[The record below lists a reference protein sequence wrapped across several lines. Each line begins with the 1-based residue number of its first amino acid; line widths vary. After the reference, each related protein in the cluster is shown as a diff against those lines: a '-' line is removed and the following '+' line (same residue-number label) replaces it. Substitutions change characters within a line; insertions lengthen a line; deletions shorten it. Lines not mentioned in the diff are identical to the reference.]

1 MAVKELST
9 AEIRKLIRMHN
20 KLTDIKIPKG
30 SKRADIMA
38 LLEKNGYMVDHEKKA
53 LVPKVQMQRKKTI
66 KLKDSEKVLGK
77 PKTKEEKEKA
87 KKERESKKKAK
98 EGELI
103 KKGAVIG
110 RLVAKKQMA
119 KKDPPKKKG
128 KGVATQTSP
137 PKPKEPP
144 KPKSMGKPKSMSDVR
159 KHMKEILKNVSP
171 QVKAYKSEGSKA
183 KTLKE
188 LLKLRTKYRK
198 PFTQE
203 FGKILDMIEEE
214 DWFDDDKYEMI
225 DSEFD
230 KALDKDFDKAYEELR
245 KGLKEVVLTDR
256 ATKRLV
262 RFYSVDDVKK
272 YFKDFKNKYINQSSN
287 DAVSGSLLEKYN
299 EWIKENESKTLK
311 EMETALKTK

>member
-1 MAVKELST
+1 MSVKELST

-30 SKRADIMA
+30 SKRDDILA
-38 LLEKNGYMVDHEKKA
+38 LLDKNGYKVDHEKKA
-53 LVPKVQMQRKKTI
+53 IVPKVQMQRKKTI

-87 KKERESKKKAK
+87 KKEREKKKKEK

-103 KKGAVIG
+103 KKGATIG

-119 KKDPPKKKG
+119 KKG
-128 KGVATQTSP
+128 KAVATQTSP
-137 PKPKEPP
+137 AKPKEPP
-144 KPKSMGKPKSMSDVR
+144 KPKEPQKPKSMSDVR
-159 KHMKEILKNVSP
+159 KQMKEILKNVP
-171 QVKAYKSEGSKA
+171 AQVKAYKSEGAKL

-188 LLKLRTKYRK
+188 LLKLKTKYRK

-214 DWFDDDKYEMI
+214 DWFDDEKFENI

-230 KALDKDFDKAYEELR
+230 KALDKDFEKALEELR

-311 EMETALKTK
+311 EMETALKSK